1 MEIIRVHIGIYHE
14 IVYSASWF
22 NILNFLGFASE
33 FNRLNPLGFVD
44 YFMINTSWALI
55 IPIKQQSYANDQLR
69 LLPIKTYVL
78 TGIQYFCI
86 ISEIFNYVLQ

>member
-33 FNRLNPLGFVD
+33 FNKLNPHGFVD

-55 IPIKQQSYANDQLR
+55 IPTLDNDGV
-69 LLPIKTYVL
+69 Y
-78 TGIQYFCI
+78 
-86 ISEIFNYVLQ
+86 LQHRNDKKEYC